1 MQGGSS
7 SVSRRKSYS
16 DTFTGQADK
25 NIRQILCEDPDE
37 EDSRQRLRR
46 ILLNVI
52 KNELTPRQKEI
63 IMLYY
68 FKNENTTEI
77 SKRLGVS
84 PQAVSA
90 AMSRARLRMFRILKY
105 YL

>member
-1 MQGGSS
+1 MP
-7 SVSRRKSYS
+7 RRESYS

-37 EDSRQRLRR
+37 EDNRQRLRR

-68 FKNENTTEI
+68 FKNIDMVQIGEM
-77 SKRLGVS
+77 LGVT
-84 PQAVSA
+84 PQAVSS
-90 AMSRARLRMFRILKY
+90 AMARARLKMYRILKY
-105 YL
+105 YLM

>member
-1 MQGGSS
+1 MPI
-7 SVSRRKSYS
+7 RESYS
-16 DTFTGQADK
+16 DTFTGEADK
-25 NIRQILCEDPDE
+25 NIRRILHESDDE
-37 EDSRQRLRR
+37 TGTSRINLKR

-77 SKRLGVS
+77 SQRLGVS

-90 AMSRARLRMFRILKY
+90 AMARARLRMLRILQY
-105 YL
+105 YI